1 MIETIFQYQTKRTIS
16 INELQ
21 TADYK
26 EIDFKWADPAER
38 NFLSN
43 RDLWGDSFWSPSYFI
58 ATTGNVSIDVLKE
71 YVENQRSKKI
81 NED

>member
-1 MIETIFQYQTKRTIS
+1 LFIK
-16 INELQ
+16 N
-21 TADYK
+21 K
-26 EIDFKWADPAER
+26 
-38 NFLSN
+38 
-43 RDLWGDSFWSPSYFI
+43 LWGDSFWSPSYFI